1 MKQKRTFRKIEPSAT
16 WWSGEKPPTDWL
28 IEHKGEW
35 WVVPGSEFAEKK
47 ISKPRRGKTVS
58 YSSGD
63 KINWVVVGLSSA
75 LGVSLALNI
84 VYLIFS

>member
-1 MKQKRTFRKIEPSAT
+1 MKQKRTFRKIEPSAK